1 VEEKVDFHSCN
12 RSELGLETYIQRTVE
27 RLLSAIEPDDQ
38 QGEPPLLPVLNQYKP
53 IGSTAEVD
61 FKTTK
66 PVFPTQKSQ
75 INAVVADTNSWE
87 QIASFKLEQ
96 SPHVVS
102 YARNN
107 HLELT
112 MPYEFFGISH
122 SYEPDFL
129 VKLKN
134 DVTVI
139 LEVKG
144 YEEEQTR
151 AKHQAAQRW
160 VSAVNHWG
168 KLGKWEFLVCR
179 DPQMLGAE
187 LGRLV

>member
-1 VEEKVDFHSCN
+1 MV
-12 RSELGLETYIQRTVE
+12 I
-27 RLLSAIEPDDQ
+27 
-38 QGEPPLLPVLNQYKP
+38 
-53 IGSTAEVD
+53 
-61 FKTTK
+61 
-66 PVFPTQKSQ
+66 
-75 INAVVADTNSWE
+75 W
-87 QIASFKLEQ
+87 
-96 SPHVVS
+96 

-112 MPYEFFGISH
+112 VPYEFFGINH

-160 VSAVNHWG
+160 VSVVNHWG

-179 DPQMLGAE
+179 DPQMLGEE
-187 LGRLV
+187 LGRMV